1 MYLNNG
7 WNNNSNKFFGFIDVS
22 IDNEG
27 RKSEFRWRHLKFKCG
42 S

>member
-27 RKSEFRWRHLKFKCG
+27 RKSEFRWRHLKFQKW
-42 S
+42 